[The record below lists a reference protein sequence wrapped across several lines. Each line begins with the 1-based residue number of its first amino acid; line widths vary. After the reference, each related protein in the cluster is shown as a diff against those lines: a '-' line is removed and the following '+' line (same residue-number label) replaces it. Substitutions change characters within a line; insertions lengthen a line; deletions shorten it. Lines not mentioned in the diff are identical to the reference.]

1 MNKGFAV
8 LLNSFQLVNR
18 NVNPVT
24 LKKGTGK
31 IPYSSFKVQLYFPI
45 QGLAVVVK
53 KNCPMRGSL
62 SWENI
67 IVPFV
72 THREFQNP
80 LLVASPLVEDFPV
93 PKFPNDII
101 GPV

>member
-1 MNKGFAV
+1 MPLMGNFFFTTPA
-8 LLNSFQLVNR
+8 R
-18 NVNPVT
+18 
-24 LKKGTGK
+24 
-31 IPYSSFKVQLYFPI
+31 
-45 QGLAVVVK
+45 
-53 KNCPMRGSL
+53 L

-72 THREFQNP
+72 THREFQTP

-101 GPV
+101 GTMTNFMFDRDKLRF